1 MLNVVVLTGR
11 LCADPELKQTQS
23 GVSVVTICVAV
34 DRRFKSGED
43 RQADF
48 INVTAWR
55 NTAEFIS
62 KYFHKGDMI
71 GLQGSIQTRKYQDKD
86 GNNRTAFEVLAEQV
100 HFVGGKKDSAPQ
112 PRVEEKTHASAQ
124 NFMDVTVD
132 DGDLPF

>member
-1 MLNVVVLTGR
+1 MLNVAVLTGR
-11 LCADPELKQTQS
+11 LCTDPELKQTQS

-34 DRRFKSGED
+34 DRRYKSGED

-100 HFVGGKKDSAPQ
+100 HFVGGKKDSASQ
-112 PRVEEKTHASAQ
+112 TRTEEKTPASAQ

>member
-1 MLNVVVLTGR
+1 MLNVAVLTGR

-23 GVSVVTICVAV
+23 GVSVVTICIAV
-34 DRRFKSGED
+34 DRRYKSGED

-55 NTAEFIS
+55 STADFIA

-86 GNNRTAFEVLAEQV
+86 GNNRTAVEVLAEQV
-100 HFVGGKKDSAPQ
+100 HFVGGRKDSASQ
-112 PRVEEKTHASAQ
+112 TRTEEKTPASAQ
-124 NFMDVTVD
+124 SFMDVTVD

>member
-1 MLNVVVLTGR
+1 MLNVAVLTGR

-71 GLQGSIQTRKYQDKD
+71 ALHGSIQTRKYQDKD

-112 PRVEEKTHASAQ
+112 PRVEEKAPASAQ
-124 NFMDVTVD
+124 SFMDVTVD

>member
-1 MLNVVVLTGR
+1 MLNVAVLTGR

-34 DRRFKSGED
+34 DRRYKSGED

-55 NTAEFIS
+55 GTADFIS

-86 GNNRTAFEVLAEQV
+86 GNNRTAFEVLADQV

-112 PRVEEKTHASAQ
+112 PRAEEKAPASAEK
-124 NFMDVTVD
+124 FMDVTVD

>member
-1 MLNVVVLTGR
+1 MLNVAVLTGR

-34 DRRFKSGED
+34 DRRYKSGED

-55 NTAEFIS
+55 GTADFIS
-62 KYFHKGDMI
+62 KYFRKGDMI

-86 GNNRTAFEVLAEQV
+86 GNNRTAFEVLADQV

-112 PRVEEKTHASAQ
+112 PRTEEKAHASAEK
-124 NFMDVTVD
+124 FMDVTVD